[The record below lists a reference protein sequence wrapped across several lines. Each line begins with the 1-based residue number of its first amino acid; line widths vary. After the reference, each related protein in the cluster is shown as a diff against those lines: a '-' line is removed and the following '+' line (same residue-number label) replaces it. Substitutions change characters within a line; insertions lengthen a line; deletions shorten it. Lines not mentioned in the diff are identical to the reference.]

1 MIPEHLF
8 LVGLVAGFI
17 YYELVGI
24 SPGGIIPPAY
34 FSLFINQPE
43 RVLVSV
49 VLALAVCGAVTLLQ
63 RHAFLYGRRRLFAA
77 LLLGFCGKWLVEG
90 FLAPSLSVPFEI
102 HVIGYIIPGLVANDM
117 VRQRVLP
124 TLMSLG
130 IVTIIVGLIG
140 ILLGIGW
147 SG

>member
-8 LVGLVAGFI
+8 LVGLVVGFI
-17 YYELVGI
+17 YYESVGI

-43 RVLVSV
+43 NVLGTVA
-49 VLALAVCGAVTLLQ
+49 LALVICGAVRLLQ
-63 RHAFLYGRRRLFAA
+63 RHTFLYGRRRLFTA

-90 FLAPSLSVPFEI
+90 LVAPALVVPGEI